1 MDRRLATV
9 ILITLKVELLA
20 FNRLAFYYE
29 LLNSHEKYSHFSF
42 FFYISGVSLA
52 GAGGGGFMCMIT
64 KEENAV
70 SIIRDEIEKLKVNG
84 FCIIIFRKKFYTCLQ
99 HLFYLFV
106 IIFIFQVKFLDI

>member
-1 MDRRLATV
+1 MLSVIMVISLIRLM
-9 ILITLKVELLA
+9 VELLA

-84 FCIIIFRKKFYTCLQ
+84 FCTIIFRKKFYTCLQ
-99 HLFYLFV
+99 HLFYLLL
-106 IIFIFQVKFLDI
+106 FLFFK